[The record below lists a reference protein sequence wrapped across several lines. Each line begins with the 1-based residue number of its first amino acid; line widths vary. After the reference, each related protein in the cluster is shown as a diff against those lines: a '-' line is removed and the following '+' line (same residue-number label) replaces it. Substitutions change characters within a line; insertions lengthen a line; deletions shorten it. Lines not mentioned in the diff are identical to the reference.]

1 MLLIYIQNGRDKFF
15 QWDLNQRL
23 VVVNED
29 VKELHFTNA
38 LTAEALITEVYELEG
53 LKVADVPNILLQID
67 WDISVYGGCGECVRE
82 MARFKVEPRAKPS
95 DYVYTETDVKNYD
108 ALEKRVAALEE
119 LGPGSVDLDDY
130 YTKQETDT
138 KIQEAQPDL
147 SGYALKSEIPETPDL
162 SEYAL
167 KTDIPD
173 TSNFATKDEIPDV
186 SGYALKSE
194 IPDVSN
200 FATKDEIPEE
210 PDLSGY
216 ALKSEIPDTSNFIT
230 ADDIPQPNI
239 ATKESAGIVKP
250 DGTTINISGTGTISA
265 FSATNSRRGTVM
277 PDGTTLT
284 ISGGKLGANTAT
296 TSSLGVVKPDG
307 TTITITEDG
316 TISSVGGGGG
326 GGEGA
331 VKEWVWVP
339 VPEGA
344 IDFTLAANTRHLK
357 IVCYIPSDGTSTTL
371 DGEEYINNV
380 CIDCFS
386 SGGFLYEDRFYLG
399 KVVSNGSTIDPLY
412 IRNRNGIIIFYKRT
426 GYAPYYEQITA
437 NDLTIVGYYYWGGSE
452 LLTQEDLDSELEG
465 ITNGRY

>member
-53 LKVADVPNILLQID
+53 LKVADVPNILLQTD

-173 TSNFATKDEIPDV
+173 T
-186 SGYALKSE
+186 
-194 IPDVSN
+194 SN

-326 GGEGA
+326 GEGA

-344 IDFTLAANTRHLK
+344 TDFTLAANTRHLK
-357 IVCYIPSDGTSTTL
+357 IICYIPSDGDAMTP
-371 DGEEYINNV
+371 DGEEFINNV
-380 CIDCFS
+380 CIDCMS
-386 SGGFLYEDRFYLG
+386 SAGFQNEYRYYLG
-399 KVVSNGSTIDPLY
+399 KVVDNDKRIDPMY
-412 IRNRNGIIIFYKRT
+412 IRNRNGIIIFYRSI
-426 GYAPYYEQITA
+426 GAAPYYEQLTA

-452 LLTQEDLDSELEG
+452 LLTQEDLDSQVNLALED
-465 ITNGRY
+465 IENGSY